1 MVKRKA
7 TEEAVKMAER
17 TGSTMK
23 TQMDVW
29 WE

>member
-1 MVKRKA
+1 MVKRKV
-7 TEEAVKMAER
+7 TEAVKMAER